1 MSAPLA
7 GEVGGALGPGPGVLQ
22 FLGLGGFFVASPC
35 RFRAIR
41 LVIDDHHEALACGV
55 VAPGA

>member
-1 MSAPLA
+1 LA
-7 GEVGGALGPGPGVLQ
+7 RALGYSSSWVW
-22 FLGLGGFFVASPC
+22 GGFFVASPC